1 MRLNH
6 VTSWAASTDVP
17 GAPGQEL
24 AVTCPTATLNWLSP
38 VPSTTGARSPMDGAS
53 RRA

>member
-1 MRLNH
+1 MRLNQ

-17 GAPGQEL
+17 GEPGHEL
-24 AVTCPTATLNWLSP
+24 AGTCPTATLSWLSP
-38 VPSTTGARSPMDGAS
+38 TPSTTGARSPIECAS